1 MRNKF
6 LHLGVLAV
14 LRFHPSI
21 LPIVHYWLTANLPG
35 QPDMVLMEMAMLVT
49 EWMTRLMVDLVSL
62 VVKLVR
68 WLRPFLFFP
77 DFQPQPRLFTH
88 LAHLLKQGEI
98 YNDDDHHGEGA
109 GADDEDANYQS
120 N

>member
-21 LPIVHYWLTANLPG
+21 LPIVHYWLTANLTSQPG
-35 QPDMVLMEMAMLVT
+35 MVLMEMAMLVT
-49 EWMTRLMVDLVSL
+49 RWMTRLMVDLVSL
-62 VVKLVR
+62 VVGLVR
-68 WLRPFLFFP
+68 WLRPFLFLP
-77 DFQPQPRLFTH
+77 DFKPQPGLFTH

>member
-14 LRFHPSI
+14 LGFHPSI

-35 QPDMVLMEMAMLVT
+35 QPDMVLMEMVMLVT

-62 VVKLVR
+62 VVGLVR
-68 WLRPFLFFP
+68 WL
-77 DFQPQPRLFTH
+77 
-88 LAHLLKQGEI
+88 
-98 YNDDDHHGEGA
+98 
-109 GADDEDANYQS
+109 
-120 N
+120 